1 MARTGRPREFDVD
14 EALVKAR
21 DVFWTKGY
29 AATSI
34 QDLVDDLAIQRASL
48 YAAFGDKHSLFL
60 SAVSLYVREGEES
73 LEHLLDADPL
83 LPALQAALVDP
94 MRLIDTALTME
105 TDGTR
110 GCLVGNTAA
119 ELAPADEEVREL
131 LVSAHA
137 GTVRILT
144 AALARAQ
151 ATGEVT
157 STAPPEAQARMLL
170 CLFQGYAVVTR
181 AGVDPA
187 TLTAGLETAIAGL
200 RA

>member
-1 MARTGRPREFDVD
+1 
-14 EALVKAR
+14 
-21 DVFWTKGY
+21 
-29 AATSI
+29 
-34 QDLVDDLAIQRASL
+34 
-48 YAAFGDKHSLFL
+48 
-60 SAVSLYVREGEES
+60 VREGEEN
-73 LEHLLDADPL
+73 LERLLDADPL

-94 MRLIDTALTME
+94 MRLIDTALTMGD
-105 TDGTR
+105 DGAR

-131 LVSAHA
+131 LLAAHA
-137 GTVRILT
+137 GTVRVLT
-144 AALARAQ
+144 AALERAQ

-157 STAPPEAQARMLL
+157 SAAAPEAQARMLL

-187 TLTAGLETAIAGL
+187 TLTAGLEAAIDGL

>member
-14 EALVKAR
+14 DALVRAR
-21 DVFWTKGY
+21 DLFWAKGY

-34 QDLVDDLAIQRASL
+34 QDLVDELAIQRASL

-60 SAVSLYVREGEES
+60 KAVSLYVREGEES
-73 LEHLLDADPL
+73 LERLLDADPL
-83 LPALQAALVDP
+83 LPALRAALVDP
-94 MRLIDTALTME
+94 MRLIDTSLTMGA
-105 TDGTR
+105 DGER
-110 GCLVGNTAA
+110 GCLVGNAAA
-119 ELAPADEEVREL
+119 ELAPADPDVRDL

-137 GTVRILT
+137 GTVRVLT
-144 AALARAQ
+144 AALTRAQ
-151 ATGEVT
+151 ASGEVT
-157 STAPPEAQARMLL
+157 SAATPDAQARMLL

-187 TLTAGLETAIAGL
+187 TLVAGLEAAIDGL